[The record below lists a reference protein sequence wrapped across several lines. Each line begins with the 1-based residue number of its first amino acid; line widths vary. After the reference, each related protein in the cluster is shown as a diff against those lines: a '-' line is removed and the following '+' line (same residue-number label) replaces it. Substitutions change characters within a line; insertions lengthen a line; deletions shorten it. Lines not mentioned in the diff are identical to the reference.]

1 VFVFVFSCVKTV
13 IYVGIEKNFV
23 REIRRDKTENANVSS
38 LVVITDGNDCDLFRV
53 HKVDVLTNFQ

>member
-1 VFVFVFSCVKTV
+1 M

-38 LVVITDGNDCDLFRV
+38 LVVITERTTVIYFACIKLMS
-53 HKVDVLTNFQ
+53 